1 MSQHST
7 IQSAL
12 KEFNISSF
20 REGQEEIINDVMEG
34 KDVLGIL
41 PTGSGKSLCYQLP
54 AKVFPG
60 STIVVSPLISLM
72 LDQVKQLKANHFK
85 DVVALT
91 SFMERS
97 ERLQVYKSLQSYKL
111 IYVSPEILQ
120 NQELLNY
127 LAQIEISLFVIDE
140 AHCISQWGHEFR
152 PDYLKLNETIKL
164 LNNPPI
170 LALSATVTEH
180 VQTDII
186 DSLKRPQMA
195 LHIYPIDR
203 KNIAFNVCKV
213 QDNVEKI
220 ELITTILEQKQVPT
234 IIYFSSR
241 IATEEI
247 AGILSHHLSSLR
259 IAFYHG
265 DMDQYDRVIIQQ
277 QFMHDQLDVICCT
290 SAFGMGINKPNIG
303 LIIHYHLPSQIESF
317 IQEVGRA
324 GRSGDESVSVLLY
337 SDNDV
342 YIPRNMIK
350 NELPTEEMVNNAFKI
365 LYNLNKAEARIP
377 TNTNEIET
385 VFGFTESQWRF
396 FKAQL
401 EKNFIIKNDVIIYD
415 QLLWDE
421 IKQHIIKT
429 IEKRYKL
436 KQLKLTEMIAWI
448 NETECL
454 RKHLYKS
461 FQLSYSN
468 PTFQCCSNCG
478 FSFEN
483 WEVHHKVNKGL
494 PTLTWEHKLKKIF
507 LIEEKNETK

>member
-7 IQSAL
+7 LQSVL

-20 REGQEEIINDVMEG
+20 REGQEEIIKDVMKGE
-34 KDVLGIL
+34 DVLGIL

-54 AKVFPG
+54 AKILSG
-60 STIVVSPLISLM
+60 STVVVSPLISLM

-85 DVVALT
+85 NVVAIT

-97 ERLQVYKSLQSYKL
+97 ERLEVYESLQSYKL

-120 NQELLNY
+120 NQELLKY
-127 LAQIEISLFVIDE
+127 LMQIEISLFVIDE

-152 PDYLKLNETIKL
+152 PDYLKLEETINQ
-164 LNNPPI
+164 LNSPPI
-170 LALSATVTEH
+170 LALSATVTKD

-186 DSLKRPQMA
+186 GSLKRPQMK

-203 KNIAFNVCKV
+203 KNIAFNICKV
-213 QDNVEKI
+213 QDNQEKI
-220 ELITTILEQKQVPT
+220 KKIISILKQKQVPT

-241 IATEEI
+241 VATEEI
-247 AGILSHHLSSLR
+247 AEILSFHLPSLR

-277 QFMHDQLDVICCT
+277 QFMHDQLDIICCT

-303 LIIHYHLPSQIESF
+303 LVIHYHLPSQIESF

-324 GRSGDESVSVLLY
+324 GRSGDESVSILLY
-337 SDNDV
+337 SENDV
-342 YIPRNMIK
+342 YIPKSMIK
-350 NELPTEEMVNNAFKI
+350 NELPTEKMVNNAFEI
-365 LYNLNKAEARIP
+365 LYNIEKNGTKLP
-377 TNTNEIET
+377 TTTNEVESI
-385 VFGFTESQWRF
+385 FNFTESQWRF

-401 EKNFIIKNDVIIYD
+401 EKKLVIESNVITYD
-415 QLLWDE
+415 YSLWDNTK
-421 IKQHIIKT
+421 KQMINT
-429 IEKRYKL
+429 VEKRYKL
-436 KQLKLTEMIAWI
+436 KQLKLAEMIAWI
-448 NETECL
+448 NQPECL

-461 FQLSYSN
+461 FQTSYST

-483 WEVHHKVNKGL
+483 WKVHHKINTDFL
-494 PTLTWEHKLKKIF
+494 SLTWENKLKKIF
-507 LIEEKNETK
+507 LIEGNNETK